1 MRNLVVYAVWKLL
14 VEGRRRIL
22 HKSSYFKT
30 TQDFHRITNFIHFS
44 TAYHFL
50 CLIINFIYIFKS
62 KNKYSY
68 LCRFSVLI
76 TILCKSYHICIKCTA
91 SFYSNICLFS
101 YSLASLFTFVNMYW
115 QSLAVAR
122 FCLHLIMHQLVH
134 CFFASPPST
143 CNAYITK

>member
-44 TAYHFL
+44 TAFSYQSYLHFQKQEQ
-50 CLIINFIYIFKS
+50 IH
-62 KNKYSY
+62 SY

-91 SFYSNICLFS
+91 TFYSNICLFS